1 MWWNVICGSDLESL
15 IQRLGLDS
23 MLTIEW
29 LESNYIELHNDKRHS
44 PLSSYKHEP
53 MWSNTGQSQIWES
66 TEQKLLGI
74 IIDKNM
80 IFDKYIL
87 ILCTGK
93 NM

>member
-1 MWWNVICGSDLESL
+1 MTNA
-15 IQRLGLDS
+15 
-23 MLTIEW
+23 T
-29 LESNYIELHNDKRHS
+29 RHS

-53 MWSNTGQSQIWES
+53 MCSNTGQSQIWEG